1 MDRKRFSRLVA
12 RALDTL
18 PEEFRQHIHNVAIL
32 VEDEPRSRARRST
45 SFGAGPRNSHRLLL
59 GVFEGVPATKKSV
72 FDVSLGP
79 NRIVLYQKNIEKVCH
94 NDAEI
99 QHEIRQTLLHELGH
113 YFGLTEAELSDV

>member
-12 RALDTL
+12 RSLDTL

-32 VEDEPRSRARRST
+32 VQDEPRSRSRRST
-45 SFGAGPRNSHRLLL
+45 SFGAGPRNSHELVL

-72 FDVSLGP
+72 FDVPLGP

-113 YFGLTEAELSDV
+113 YFGLTEDELSDV